1 MGACSMDSGLKATRD
16 PVVGD
21 SQLSIRSVWKSFGG
35 PPVLRDVSLDVAPG
49 ELVALLGPSGCGKTT
64 LLRLI
69 AGFIAP
75 DSGTIVIDNKDQTRV
90 PPHRRR
96 VGMVHQNYALWPH
109 MTVAENVSF
118 GLEMRGESRDQIRVK
133 VDRIL
138 EMVELGEYQ
147 ARLPGQLSGG
157 QQQRVSLARAL
168 VTEPEVMLLDE
179 PLSSL
184 DANLRSQLQRHLRDV
199 VRTLGVTTVMVT
211 HDREEAMGISSR
223 IVAMR
228 DGAVVQSASARG
240 LYHDPVTPFVMQFTG
255 DTNLLRGAVVEVGSD
270 RVVVDSPLGRL
281 ALDRG
286 GDTFAAG
293 EQVQVGIRPEDLVVA
308 AGTEPPAGSFV
319 TPGTV
324 HDLTFLGAVT
334 SYDVKIA
341 ESETV
346 TVRTSTAEAEAV
358 SPGESVA
365 LSGAL
370 EAVHLFKAEMGENH
384 DQ

>member
-1 MGACSMDSGLKATRD
+1 MVAELKST
-16 PVVGD
+16 PEPSVGE

-35 PPVLRDVSLDVAPG
+35 APVLRDVDLDVAPG

-75 DSGTIVIDNKDQTRV
+75 DSGTIVIDNKDQTKV

-118 GLEMRGESRDQIRVK
+118 GLEMRGESRDEIAVK

-138 EMVELGEYQ
+138 EMVELDGYKT
-147 ARLPGQLSGG
+147 RLPGQLSGG

-199 VRTLGVTTVMVT
+199 VKTLGVTTVMVT
-211 HDREEAMGISSR
+211 HDREEAMAISNR

-228 DGAVVQSASARG
+228 DGAVVQSDSARG

-255 DTNLLRGAVVEVGSD
+255 DTNLFWGAVAEVDSD
-270 RVVVDSPLGRL
+270 RVVVDSPLGKL
-281 ALDRG
+281 TLDHNSDG
-286 GDTFAAG
+286 FAAG
-293 EQVQVGIRPEDLVVA
+293 ERVQVGIRPEDLVVSADPAPA
-308 AGTEPPAGSFV
+308 AGAFAI
-319 TPGTV
+319 PGTV

-346 TVRTSTAEAEAV
+346 TVRTPTAEAEAV
-358 SPGESVA
+358 LPGESV
-365 LSGAL
+365 LISGSL
-370 EAVHLFKAEMGENH
+370 GAVHLFKTEKKKGG
-384 DQ
+384 QP

>member
-1 MGACSMDSGLKATRD
+1 MVAELESTPEPSLRE
-16 PVVGD
+16 

-35 PPVLRDVSLDVAPG
+35 APVLRDVDLDVASG

-75 DSGTIVIDNKDQTRV
+75 DSGTIVIDNKDQTKV

-118 GLEMRGESRDQIRVK
+118 GLEMRGESRDEIVVK

-138 EMVELGEYQ
+138 EMVELDGYKT
-147 ARLPGQLSGG
+147 RLPGQLSGG

-199 VRTLGVTTVMVT
+199 VKTLGVTTVMVT
-211 HDREEAMGISSR
+211 HDREEAMAISNR

-228 DGAVVQSASARG
+228 DGAVVQSDSARG

-255 DTNLLRGAVVEVGSD
+255 DTNLFWGAVVGNSRSSEKRCEIPTPTSQSAGMSACTGWPTSLLELICWAWKSSACSAGSS
-270 RVVVDSPLGRL
+270 RARSLSSGRS
-281 ALDRG
+281 
-286 GDTFAAG
+286 T
-293 EQVQVGIRPEDLVVA
+293 IS
-308 AGTEPPAGSFV
+308 PAGSG
-319 TPGTV
+319 PWP
-324 HDLTFLGAVT
+324 T
-334 SYDVKIA
+334 SHT
-341 ESETV
+341 SEI
-346 TVRTSTAEAEAV
+346 
-358 SPGESVA
+358 
-365 LSGAL
+365 LIYY
-370 EAVHLFKAEMGENH
+370 
-384 DQ
+384 